1 MHNYFN
7 LSLGLM
13 ISLSSLLI
21 TDVMGSAG
29 LNPDAEPYFPKK
41 THCHVAMVRTN
52 INGSITYVSK
62 GTLLKLEDANRA
74 ELQKYQTHV
83 LTIYFRAAIYNSYHK
98 VAYNL
103 AKILF
108 ARILP
113 RSEMPFSDLSKLSD
127 TEAASVLSNFY
138 WFLVEIA
145 GNHFSSADVDCFRR
159 HAAQLGSH

>member
-1 MHNYFN
+1 MNNYFN

-13 ISLSSLLI
+13 ISLSLP
-21 TDVMGSAG
+21 DVIGSAG

-41 THCHVAMVRTN
+41 THCHVAMIRTYT
-52 INGSITYVSK
+52 NGFITYVSK
-62 GTLLKLEDANRA
+62 ESLLKLENAKKSD
-74 ELQKYQTHV
+74 LQKYPPHV
-83 LTIYFRAAIYNSYHK
+83 LTIYFRAALYNSYHK

-145 GNHFSSADVDCFRR
+145 GNHFSSADVACFRR